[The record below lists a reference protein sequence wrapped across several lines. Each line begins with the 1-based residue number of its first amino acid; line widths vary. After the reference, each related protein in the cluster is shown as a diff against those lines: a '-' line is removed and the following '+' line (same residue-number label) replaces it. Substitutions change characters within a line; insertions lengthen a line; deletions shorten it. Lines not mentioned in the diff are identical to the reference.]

1 MDVYSSQGGE
11 SKRNNAQFQSL
22 QGGSS
27 EQRSVVSSP
36 KLNGENGCDESESR
50 SYDETS
56 QNWNEK
62 IGSLDEVEVVE
73 RNYPENRMN
82 SRPAKSSKNQG
93 ENKMHLSKRLQH
105 HLSWH
110 NALKKAQCL
119 PDPWEKFH
127 IDDACPTEVA
137 IRHRYNAVKK
147 SWVRDE
153 VRVKMEALPFDQG
166 AMRECFRLKK
176 LSNFSKHMNWKHA
189 ANYVAKSYIDKVP
202 RNMYFDDVRL
212 QMDAKLWGEEYNRYN
227 PPKKVDIFQVCVIEM
242 KDREGSPLFHL
253 EHFIEGKYIKY
264 NSNSGFVLQ
273 DETLRC
279 TPQAFSHFTFERSG
293 HQLIVVDIQG
303 VGDLY
308 TDPQIHTVDGQG
320 YGDANLGTRGM
331 ALFFSSHKCN
341 KICKSL
347 GLSPFDLSV
356 KEMDRLDTALKN
368 IQDST
373 TLLRSSEMCV
383 SPGRKLSSSIYDMTE
398 YLAQSPPPSPSV
410 SEPDSPGSS
419 VTSSDGLLRY
429 SRQISDPETSETES
443 DNSDVFT
450 ENEDSDEKHVLF
462 ADHNMIRKASSVYA
476 EVEELQRLRTEQ
488 EEKQKTQ
495 KSVSILGQVHL
506 EFAKCNEIGRF
517 TNNEAQ
523 MDCAMFHLEQ
533 AAACGDLQALITM
546 AEVYLQLP
554 HDILASA
561 TVQESEEATNRGVE
575 YMLQAATLGE
585 RQAMV
590 YMAKAYESGE
600 GLGSKRVRNWVES
613 GKWYQKAIDIVDED
627 ENPQNTLFTDPNYIL
642 YAAQARLYQQ
652 GGYELDRDAQTAGD
666 MFSAAGDLALTAMK
680 GKLANKYYALAEE
693 AWAELDE

>member
-1 MDVYSSQGGE
+1 MDVYSSQRGE
-11 SKRNNAQFQSL
+11 NNAQFQSL

-27 EQRSVVSSP
+27 EQRSVVSPP
-36 KLNGENGCDESESR
+36 KLKGENGCDESESR
-50 SYDETS
+50 SYDVTS

-62 IGSLDEVEVVE
+62 IGSLVDDEVEVVE
-73 RNYPENRMN
+73 RNYPEDRVN
-82 SRPAKSSKNQG
+82 SRPGKSPKNQG
-93 ENKMHLSKRLQH
+93 ESKMHLSKRLQH

-127 IDDACPTEVA
+127 IDDACPREVA
-137 IRHRYNAVKK
+137 IRHRYNAIKK

-320 YGDANLGTRGM
+320 YGDANLGARGM

-341 KICKSL
+341 KICESL

-373 TLLRSSEMCV
+373 TVLRSSEMCV
-383 SPGRKLSSSIYDMTE
+383 SPGRKLSSSIYDVTE

-450 ENEDSDEKHVLF
+450 ENEDSDEKHALF

-476 EVEELQRLRTEQ
+476 EVELLQRLRTEQ

-554 HDILASA
+554 HDILDSA

-613 GKWYQKAIDIVDED
+613 AKWYQNAIDIVDED

-642 YAAQARLYQQ
+642 YAAQARLYQR

>member
-1 MDVYSSQGGE
+1 MEIANCQGGE
-11 SKRNNAQFQSL
+11 NEGF
-22 QGGSS
+22 
-27 EQRSVVSSP
+27 VVNSP
-36 KLNGENGCDESESR
+36 KFEVKDGCNSYKSESR
-50 SYDETS
+50 CDQTS
-56 QNWNEK
+56 QDWNEEV
-62 IGSLDEVEVVE
+62 GSLFDDDVAVTEITNSNE
-73 RNYPENRMN
+73 RSDSVLARLQN
-82 SRPAKSSKNQG
+82 NQG
-93 ENKMHLSKRLQH
+93 ENKACPSKRLQH
-105 HLSWH
+105 HLSWQD
-110 NALKKAQCL
+110 ALKKAKSL

-127 IDDACPTEVA
+127 IDDSCPTEVA
-137 IRHRYNAVKK
+137 VRHRYNAVKK
-147 SWVRDE
+147 NWVRDE

-189 ANYVAKSYIDKVP
+189 ANYVAKQYIDKVP
-202 RNMYFDDVRL
+202 RSMYFDDVRL

-227 PPKKVDIFQVCVIEM
+227 PPKKVDIFQVCIIEM
-242 KDREGSPLFHL
+242 RDREESSLFHL

-264 NSNSGFVLQ
+264 NSNSGFVLRN
-273 DETLRC
+273 ETLRC

-308 TDPQIHTVDGQG
+308 TDPQIHTEDGQG

-341 KICKSL
+341 KICKIL

-356 KEMDRLDTALKN
+356 KEMDRIHTALKN
-368 IQDST
+368 IEDST
-373 TLLRSSEMCV
+373 TVLRSSEMCV
-383 SPGRKLSSSIYDMTE
+383 SPGRKLSSTIFDMTE
-398 YLAQSPPPSPSV
+398 YLAQSPPPSPSI
-410 SEPDSPGSS
+410 SEPDSQGSS
-419 VTSSDGLLRY
+419 VASSEGLLAY
-429 SRQISDPETSETES
+429 SRQISDPDSSESES
-443 DNSDVFT
+443 DHSDVFT
-450 ENEDSDEKHVLF
+450 ESEDTDEKHLSLQG
-462 ADHNMIRKASSVYA
+462 DLKLTRKASSVHA
-476 EVEELQRLRTEQ
+476 EVKLLQKLQAEQ
-488 EEKQKTQ
+488 EEKQKRR

-517 TNNEAQ
+517 TNNEVQ
-523 MDCAMFHLEQ
+523 IGCAMFHLEQ

-546 AEVYLQLP
+546 AEIHLQLP

-561 TVQESEEATNRGVE
+561 TVQESEEVTNRGVE

-600 GLGSKRVRNWVES
+600 GLGSKRPQNWAEAT
-613 GKWYQKAIDIVDED
+613 KWYKSAIDIVDED
-627 ENPQNTLFTDPNYIL
+627 ENPQNTLLTDPNYTL
-642 YAAQARLYQQ
+642 YAAQARLYQL
-652 GGYELDRDAQTAGD
+652 GGYGLDRDPQSSGD
-666 MFSAAGDLALTAMK
+666 MYSAAGDLALAAMK